1 MQEPIAA
8 FNRDHHH
15 MNRNAFLLI
24 LCVAVVLAAETTRV
38 WRQDRFEDFEKG
50 TATNVSMR
58 SDGRLLLAPR
68 FRTLNDPQLNYAWA
82 LVEDSK
88 GRIYVGGGSPSKVVR
103 LTPDSRNP
111 TAEPKSETVFSGK
124 ELEIHGLAVDGQ
136 DNVYAAT
143 SPDPKIYKITPDGKS
158 SVFFEPK
165 AKYVWAMAWDPTGFL
180 YVATGDQGE
189 IFRVDRDG
197 KGQLFYNNEDTHIR
211 SMVFD
216 SRTKTLVVG
225 TEPSGLIMRITP
237 GPDGSGKGFVL
248 YQAAKKEVTAL
259 AVAADGSIYGAAVGD
274 KPPRVL
280 PSAPAPAPAPAGIL
294 AAPAFVPGQV
304 PPVQGGTEVYRIFPD
319 GSPRRVWVSRDD
331 VVYSMALSAAGKP
344 LLGTGNKGRLYQL
357 DSDVLFTTLL
367 KTPASQVTTLLRS
380 SRGVVYVAT
389 GNIGK
394 VFELGSEY
402 EKEGTFESEAFDA
415 RNFSR
420 WGALRWENQQ
430 PTGSTITLSARSGN
444 VDNPD
449 RNWSAWS
456 QPVRNA
462 LGEAPSIP
470 GARFVQW
477 KVVLSSSDGKT
488 SPLLDSVEIAYM
500 PKNLPPSIDEVEAT
514 PGGYRFNFPPPPPAN
529 QPQPL
534 TLPGLGQPRSPIPPV
549 AVAFNPPAQM
559 LAQKG
564 AQGVRWAARDDNDD
578 QLAFTLYIKGTNEA
592 NWKLLKEKTSD
603 RFYSWDANTFPDG
616 KYLVKVVASDAPSN
630 TEQDALTD
638 EKISTPFEI
647 DNTPPSILNLKGIRE
662 SNRIRVTFRAD
673 DAMSV
678 IRRAECSVD
687 GGDWQV
693 VLPQDMLTDSLQEDY
708 SFLTSELSPGEH
720 TIAVRVSDKV
730 DNVQVDKVVVK

>member
-1 MQEPIAA
+1 
-8 FNRDHHH
+8 
-15 MNRNAFLLI
+15 MNRILFLVI
-24 LCVAVVLAAETTRV
+24 LCCAVLGAAETTRV

-82 LVEDSK
+82 LVEDSH

-103 LTPDSRNP
+103 LTPDPKNP
-111 TAEPKSETVFSGK
+111 TVEPKAETVFSGK
-124 ELEIHGLAVDGQ
+124 ELEIHALAVDGQ

-165 AKYVWAMAWDPTGFL
+165 AKYVWALAWDPAGFL

-197 KGQLFYNNEDTHIR
+197 KGKLFYNNEDTHIR
-211 SMVFD
+211 SMVLD
-216 SRTKTLVVG
+216 LRTKTLIVG
-225 TEPSGLIMRITP
+225 TEPSGLVMRITP
-237 GPDGSGKGFVL
+237 GTDGSGKGFVL

-259 AVAADGSIYGAAVGD
+259 AVGDDGSIYAAAVGD
-274 KPPRVL
+274 KPPRTL
-280 PSAPAPAPAPAGIL
+280 PSAPAPAPAPQGVL
-294 AAPAFVPGQV
+294 AAPAFVPGQTPAV
-304 PPVQGGTEVYRIFPD
+304 LGGTEVYRFLPD
-319 GSPRRVWVSRDD
+319 GSPRRVWLSRDE
-331 VVYSMALSAAGKP
+331 VVYSLSFTATGKP
-344 LLGTGNKGRLYQL
+344 LLGAGNKGRLYQL

-367 KTPASQVTTLLRS
+367 KAPASQVTTLLRS

-394 VFELGSEY
+394 VFELGSQF
-402 EKEGTFESEAFDA
+402 EKEGSFESEAFDA

-430 PTGSTITLSARSGN
+430 PTGSSITLTARSGN

-456 QPVRNA
+456 QPVRRSM
-462 LGEAPSIP
+462 GEASNVP

-477 KVVLSSSDGKT
+477 KVVMTSADGKA
-488 SPLLDSVEIAYM
+488 SPLLDSVEVAYM
-500 PKNLPPSIDEVEAT
+500 PKNLPPTIDEVEAT
-514 PGGYRFNFPPPPPAN
+514 PGGYRFNVPPPPPAN

-534 TLPGLGQPRSPIPPV
+534 TLPALGQPRSQIPPPV
-549 AVAFNPPAQM
+549 VVFNPPAQM

-578 QLAFTLYIKGTNEA
+578 QLVFTLYIKGVNET

-616 KYLVKVVASDAPSN
+616 RYMVKVVASDAPSN
-630 TEQDALTD
+630 TEQDALSD
-638 EKISTPFEI
+638 EKISTSFEI
-647 DNTPPSILNLKGIRE
+647 DNTPPSILTLKGVRE
-662 SNRIRVTFRAD
+662 GNRIRVSFRAD

-687 GGDWQV
+687 GGEWQV

-720 TIAVRVSDKV
+720 TIAVRVADKV